1 MIPYFFTLMT
11 RPDQAWTEI
20 RKDEERNSSNY
31 IVHLFLWTLLPA
43 VCMFIGTRY
52 VGWSLVEG
60 ERVWLDTRSA
70 LQLSAL
76 IYISIILGTF
86 IMGAFLRWMS
96 RTFEAR
102 PTYNQCVGFIAYV
115 ITPFF
120 ISGLGALYPSRWMAI
135 SVLVAAG
142 IYSTYLLFV
151 GLPKF
156 MRIDNRNTFL
166 YGACTWAVGLLVLVN
181 IKVPMILFWV
191 LSMDP
196 TYQRDTVQSQSHGFE
211 ENRPQ
216 EAPGGMDNER
226 RFNERPN
233 E

>member
-1 MIPYFFTLMT
+1 MIPHFFTLMT

-20 RKDEERNSSNY
+20 RTDEERNSSNY
-31 IVHLFLWTLLPA
+31 VMHLFLWALLPA

-86 IMGAFLRWMS
+86 IMGFFLRWMS

-102 PTYNQCVGFIAYV
+102 PTYNQCVGFTAYV

-120 ISGLGALYPSRWMAI
+120 IAGLGALYPSRWLAI
-135 SVLVAAG
+135 AVLVAAG
-142 IYSTYLLFV
+142 LYSTYLLFV

-156 MRIDNRNTFL
+156 MRIDNHNTFL
-166 YGACTWAVGLLVLVN
+166 YGASTWAVGLLVLVN

-191 LSMDP
+191 LALDP
-196 TYQRDTVQSQSHGFE
+196 AYQRDTVQSQSHGFE

-216 EAPGGMDNER
+216 EAPGGVDNER